1 MTTDQKLTVFA
12 LASQILAAAKAT
24 ENDKFAVHTQFS
36 FGHSHTFGKELYC
49 LSVSLMK
56 KGENGEI
63 VRNEDGVG
71 ESYESE
77 ECPNIYICCSEIYED
92 NCFEKMMEEM
102 KKAAA
107 KFGIIC

>member
-1 MTTDQKLTVFA
+1 MTTDQKITVFA

-36 FGHSHTFGKELYC
+36 FGHSHTYGKELYC
-49 LSVSLMK
+49 LCITPMK

-71 ESYESE
+71 ESYNTE
-77 ECPNIYICCSEIYED
+77 ECPNVYICCSEIYED

-102 KKAAA
+102 KKVAA
-107 KFGIIC
+107 KLGIIC